1 MAERSPVRRR
11 VLGGLVTGAVIG
23 VVVVSGLSALSRMS
37 TTTSGHILI
46 QSADL
51 QKIDDRW
58 WFDYRASIDLPADIR
73 LGLESGVPLQFIVSL
88 RVKKP
93 TKFWRDEIL
102 VLTQYRVR
110 LVYYELTRHYRIQFV
125 GTDRSVNKRSLLSAL
140 DELGTLQM
148 MDVTASVKNATAL
161 ADSTLSRV
169 ATLSIELD
177 QRALPLPLQP
187 LFSSDWRL
195 SSEEFVWRLS

>member
-11 VLGGLVTGAVIG
+11 VLGGLVTVAVVG
-23 VVVVSGLSALSRMS
+23 VVIASVFSALSRMS

-51 QKIDDRW
+51 QKKDDRW

>member
-23 VVVVSGLSALSRMS
+23 VVVVSGWSALSRMS

-102 VLTQYRVR
+102 MLTQYRVR